1 MAKRSLDSIFRSW
14 ESSYVVEPM
23 FLARL
28 DGWHFRTF
36 TRGLEKPFDRKL
48 WEALQETA
56 IRFFSVFRPA
66 FAYAHSDEV
75 TFVFTKATLF
85 DRVEK
90 LDSLMAGVYSSTVT
104 SLMGRPAAFDCRVI
118 GIARESNI
126 TAYLAWRQS
135 DCNRNFVS
143 GWAERVLADSGM
155 SPARIAKTLKG
166 MPGYKKELLCKDHG
180 CDLNSLPGWQRR
192 GALLFYEPY
201 TKKGYNP
208 ITGETVDAKRR
219 RVAVVDSLSFRSK
232 EGKDLVHRLVAG
244 D

>member
-56 IRFFSVFRPA
+56 IRFFPVFRPA

-90 LDSLMAGVYSSTVT
+90 LDSLMAGVYSSTFT

-126 TAYLAWRQS
+126 TAYLAWTPDVTFSMHLQPLAS
-135 DCNRNFVS
+135 ITPTPHSVASTANTPVS
-143 GWAERVLADSGM
+143 SVLVI
-155 SPARIAKTLKG
+155 IAL
-166 MPGYKKELLCKDHG
+166 
-180 CDLNSLPGWQRR
+180 R
-192 GALLFYEPY
+192 GS
-201 TKKGYNP
+201 
-208 ITGETVDAKRR
+208 R
-219 RVAVVDSLSFRSK
+219 
-232 EGKDLVHRLVAG
+232 
-244 D
+244 